1 MSDHLKE
8 FQEYR
13 EKMNAKILASRNI
26 EINRFFNL
34 DTKAYRPG
42 ALPSKTKELLGLV
55 ASTVLRCNDCITY
68 HIIRC
73 VEEGV
78 TDAEFFEALNVALV
92 VGGSMIIPH
101 MRKAVEMLEECRK
114 KQET

>member
-1 MSDHLKE
+1 MSDPLRE
-8 FQEYR
+8 FREYR
-13 EKMNAKILASRNI
+13 EKMNTKILASGNI
-26 EINRFFNL
+26 EIKQFFNL

-42 ALPSKTKELLGLV
+42 VLPSKTKELLGLV

-73 VEEGV
+73 IQEGV

-92 VGGSMIIPH
+92 VGGSITIPH
-101 MRKAVEMLEECRK
+101 VRKAVEMLEECRK
-114 KQET
+114 REKI